1 MTTITRSLAYDTP
14 VADILTAAADRIAIN
29 GLNTGH
35 YWPDAMWWEYRE
47 GAPTDMVGAIAVTVG
62 VTVLVEVEDRI
73 VPPPDAYTDP
83 AAAVA
88 ACHPAIRALIT
99 HLALPDVEALFAWS
113 DTVDVPTAVTT
124 LQVTAAAL
132 RTSGVPA

>member
-1 MTTITRSLAYDTP
+1 
-14 VADILTAAADRIAIN
+14 
-29 GLNTGH
+29 
-35 YWPDAMWWEYRE
+35 MWWEYRE

-113 DTVDVPTAVTT
+113 DNHTVPQTVVALQACAANLGTT
-124 LQVTAAAL
+124 
-132 RTSGVPA
+132 GVPA